1 MMQGRPWMALAMT
14 ASPPARPLLLLTL
27 LPRVARFLW
36 RVLTAFLR
44 NRGILLAGG
53 VGYNILLS
61 IVPLFALLVVLL
73 ARIVDETHLLGV
85 LSIQAQHLAP
95 AHAEVLLEAVRTLL
109 DSREVIG
116 ILGFPVLLLFSSFA
130 FRMLEDALAIIFHA
144 PDTHHQGRSAWVS
157 VLLPYAF
164 MVVLGAGLMALTLLV
179 SLLSSLNALWLA
191 LFERELPLAGA
202 SEPVLNLASFLGVFL
217 LFSAI
222 YKVLPV
228 MKVALRRAVI
238 GGLVAALLWEGV
250 RLLLVYYF
258 ANISFVNAVYGSL
271 ATLIVVLL
279 SLEVGA
285 IILLLGAQVIAE
297 LEHNARQGLP
307 WHIDPRRQ
315 AVTHVD

>member
-1 MMQGRPWMALAMT
+1 MSPNHRKLSRHALF
-14 ASPPARPLLLLTL
+14 TL
-27 LPRVARFLW
+27 LPRVGSFLW
-36 RVLTAFLR
+36 RVFKAFLR

-73 ARIVDETHLLGV
+73 ARVVDETHLLGV
-85 LSIQAQHLAP
+85 LNIQAQHLAP
-95 AHAEVLLEAVRTLL
+95 AHAEVLLEAVRALL
-109 DSREVIG
+109 DTREVIG
-116 ILGFPVLLLFSSFA
+116 VLGFPILLLFSSFA

-179 SLLSSLNALWLA
+179 TLASSLNAMWLA
-191 LFERELPLAGA
+191 LFGRELPMAGL

-228 MKVALRRAVI
+228 VRVSLRRAII
-238 GGLVAALLWEGV
+238 GGLVAALLWEAV

-285 IILLLGAQVIAE
+285 IIVLLGAQVIAE
-297 LEHNARQGLP
+297 LERNARLGLP

-315 AVTHVD
+315 AVTHVE

>member
-1 MMQGRPWMALAMT
+1 MARPMT
-14 ASPPARPLLLLTL
+14 SPYPARHLALTL
-27 LPRVARFLW
+27 LPRMARFLW
-36 RVLTAFLR
+36 RVICAFLR

-73 ARIVDETHLLGV
+73 AGVVDQTRLLEV
-85 LSIQAQHLAP
+85 LSVQARHLAP
-95 AHAEVLLEAVRTLL
+95 AHAEVLLEAVRALL
-109 DSREVIG
+109 ESREVIG
-116 ILGFPVLLLFSSFA
+116 LLGFPILLLFSSFA

-144 PDTHHQGRSAWVS
+144 PDAQHQGRSLWVS

-164 MVVLGAGLMALTLLV
+164 MVVLGAGLLALTLVV
-179 SLLSSLNALWLA
+179 SLLSGLNALSIALA
-191 LFERELPLAGA
+191 GRELPLSGL
-202 SEPVLNLASFLGVFL
+202 SEPLLNLTSFVGVFL

-228 MKVALRRAVI
+228 VRIALRRALV
-238 GGLVAALLWEGV
+238 GGFVAALLWEGV

-258 ANISFVNAVYGSL
+258 ANLSFVNAVYGSL

-297 LEHNARQGLP
+297 LERNARLGLR
-307 WHIDPRRQ
+307 WHIDPRHQ

>member
-1 MMQGRPWMALAMT
+1 MVRYQ
-14 ASPPARPLLLLTL
+14 TL
-27 LPRVARFLW
+27 LSAAFLLIPRLAHFAW
-36 RVLTAFLR
+36 RVLGNFLK

-73 ARIVDETHLLGV
+73 TQVVDEQHLLNV
-85 LSIQAQHLAP
+85 LAVQARHLTP
-95 AHAEVLLEAVRTLL
+95 AHAEVLLEAVRSLL
-109 DSREVIG
+109 DSRDVIG
-116 ILGFPVLLLFSSFA
+116 IFSFPVMLIFSSFA

-144 PDTHHQGRSAWVS
+144 PESPHFRRSAWVS

-164 MVVLGAGLMALTLLV
+164 MLVLGAALLALTLVVTLA
-179 SLLSSLNALWLA
+179 SSLNTMVLA
-191 LFERELPLAGA
+191 IFERELPLASF
-202 SEPVLNLASFLGVFL
+202 SEPVLNLTSFAGVFL

-228 MKVALRRAVI
+228 VRIALRRAVV
-238 GGLVAALLWEGV
+238 GGFVAALLWEGV

-258 ANISFVNAVYGSL
+258 TNLSFVNAVYGSL
-271 ATLIVVLL
+271 ATLVIVLL

-297 LEHNARQGLP
+297 LERNSRLGLP
-307 WHIDPRRQ
+307 WHVDPNRQ
-315 AVTHVD
+315 AITRID